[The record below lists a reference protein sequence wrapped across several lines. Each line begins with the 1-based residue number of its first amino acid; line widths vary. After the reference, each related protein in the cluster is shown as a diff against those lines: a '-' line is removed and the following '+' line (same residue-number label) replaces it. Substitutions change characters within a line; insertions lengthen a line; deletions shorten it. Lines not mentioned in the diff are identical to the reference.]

1 MPISKKWGGFLAI
14 QKEYERIKN
23 LFEGVDESQLQLV
36 DGLIVEAARCKV
48 ELDDLHQ
55 VVKETG
61 LMQVHPNNP
70 NLQKE
75 LTVSKMI
82 VKVRANYLSYITK
95 LSQLLGTTVE
105 DDDEDLAG
113 YE

>member
-1 MPISKKWGGFLAI
+1 MI

-23 LFEGVDESQLQLV
+23 LFEGVDESQLELV

-75 LTVSKMI
+75 LPVSKMI